1 MLPKTREILY
11 AISLKAGSRQIN
23 QVRFDVGGFFGTRPV
38 SGCVCDDWYYY
49 TTRGGV
55 PVEDLATPPA
65 FAELLLAMARSAR
78 RSPR

>member
-1 MLPKTREILY
+1 M
-11 AISLKAGSRQIN
+11 SR
-23 QVRFDVGGFFGTRPV
+23 GGTCC
-38 SGCVCDDWYYY
+38 SVCDDWYYY

-65 FAELLLAMARSAR
+65 FAEVLLAMARSAR